1 MLDSIDEVENCPIED
16 ADEVDAD
23 ADDDFVLEEEAEEEN
38 ESVLLEAKPVL
49 ELSVEDKIDEVLE
62 EPVELAVDEIT
73 LEDKLDE
80 EAKLDDVPLPEMVL
94 EDTTDGGDE
103 DDDIDE
109 LELERMLVAED
120 NVEEA

>member
-1 MLDSIDEVENCPIED
+1 MLDSIDEVEDCPIED
-16 ADEVDAD
+16 TDEVDAD
-23 ADDDFVLEEEAEEEN
+23 DNDDFVLEEEAEEEN